1 MKQLG
6 TKKNIAAMTPNVLA
20 SIKNYYNIIIERS
33 NLAFFDFNLE
43 SSPADA
49 PNTKISD
56 MQRFSVTAERL
67 LKQNFFHHAYTMVV
81 FDIDCF
87 KKMNECLGYS
97 HGDELLRYIEKT
109 LQTYISAPNL
119 FCRVHDDNFAL
130 FLEDYKEIDIAL
142 LVIQLTEEISKFAS
156 HVDINL
162 SFGIC
167 KAEFAELDIPS
178 LCSRAFYAKSTIK
191 GKEQQL
197 LADYDEVIQ
206 TKEPIFQ

>member
-6 TKKNIAAMTPNVLA
+6 TKKNFSAITPNALA

-33 NLAFFDFNLE
+33 NLAFFDFNLGMN
-43 SSPADA
+43 PH
-49 PNTKISD
+49 ISD
-56 MQRFSVTAERL
+56 MQRFSIAAEQL
-67 LKQNFFHHAYTMVV
+67 LKQNLFHHAYTMVV

-87 KKMNECLGYS
+87 RKVNEIIGYS
-97 HGDELLRYIEKT
+97 RGDDLLQYIEHT
-109 LQTYISAPNL
+109 LQTYISVPDL
-119 FCRVHDDNFAL
+119 YCRVHDDNFAL
-130 FLEDYKEIDIAL
+130 FLADYKEIDIAL

-156 HVDINL
+156 PVDINL

-178 LCSRAFYAKSTIK
+178 LCSRAIYAKSTIK

-206 TKEPIFQ
+206 SKDTIFK

>member
-33 NLAFFDFNLE
+33 NLAFFDFNLGINPLD
-43 SSPADA
+43 SSH
-49 PNTKISD
+49 TQISD
-56 MQRFSVTAERL
+56 MQRFSVKAEQL
-67 LKQNFFHHAYTMVV
+67 LKQNLFHHAYTMVV

-87 KKMNECLGYS
+87 RKVNEIIGYS
-97 HGDELLRYIEKT
+97 RGDELLQYIEHT
-109 LQTYISAPNL
+109 LQSYVSAPDL
-119 FCRVHDDNFAL
+119 YCRVHDDNFAL
-130 FLEDYKEIDIAL
+130 FLADYKEIDIAL
-142 LVIQLTEEISKFAS
+142 LVIQLTEEISKFTS
-156 HVDINL
+156 PININL

-197 LADYDEVIQ
+197 LADYNEVIQ
-206 TKEPIFQ
+206 IKDSIFH